1 MDMSYQEKSVLG
13 SLVVTVF
20 VFLYYCSRI
29 YDIAV
34 GSAELTIGG
43 LWPLVLSI
51 TLAVVVVEFVGHI
64 ITASVAGSEEKDER
78 DTLIDVMASRIAYLV
93 LGIGTFVAVF
103 HLILTTMMGI
113 VYANPLLRDFWIVNL
128 LIFAL
133 TLAEVVKFSARLI
146 YYRRGLQA

>member
-13 SLVVTVF
+13 SLIVTVC
-20 VFLYYCSRI
+20 VFIYYCSRV
-29 YDIAV
+29 YDFAV
-34 GSAELTIGG
+34 GSTELTIEG

-51 TLAVVVVEFVGHI
+51 TIAVIVVEIVGHI
-64 ITASVAGSEEKDER
+64 IIAAVAGSEEKDER
-78 DTLIDVMASRIAYLV
+78 DTLIDAMASRIAYLV

-128 LIFAL
+128 LISAL
-133 TLAEVVKFSARLI
+133 TLAEVVKFSVQLI
-146 YYRRGLQA
+146 YYRRGLRA